1 MEWEKMLDFSQRV
14 SKLLNNKFESFF
26 PNNRLIC
33 RGAINI
39 HSCIKFHGWQFQ
51 GKTHNNNN
59 KYVVDWQPRHIKRC
73 YPMITCEPSWAN
85 ICQLSFF
92 PNYIIGTTRAWQWA
106 GSSHDIGYTYVVW
119 ETGSQLISHCIEI
132 DFDVI
137 TIKFYINFPCP
148 ICSTGSL
155 WEAPHSYTRNSH
167 DASPLTHQIVSVPR
181 SWCLQMSSLL
191 SLEANTKLRF

>member
-1 MEWEKMLDFSQRV
+1 MLLWWTTRMEWEKMLDFSQRV

-106 GSSHDIGYTYVVW
+106 GSSHHDNGYLCRL
-119 ETGSQLISHCIEI
+119 GDRQPI
-132 DFDVI
+132 DFALYWNW
-137 TIKFYINFPCP
+137 FR
-148 ICSTGSL
+148 
-155 WEAPHSYTRNSH
+155 RNNNKILYQFS
-167 DASPLTHQIVSVPR
+167 
-181 SWCLQMSSLL
+181 MSNL
-191 SLEANTKLRF
+191 